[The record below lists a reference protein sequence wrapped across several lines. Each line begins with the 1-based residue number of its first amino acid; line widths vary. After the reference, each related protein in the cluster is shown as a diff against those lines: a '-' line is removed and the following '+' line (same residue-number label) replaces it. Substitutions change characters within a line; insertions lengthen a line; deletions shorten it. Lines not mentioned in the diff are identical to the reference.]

1 MVLNLVMCLLVLSDS
16 EHPDCPPLA
25 FSSSA
30 HSDASGKSDP
40 DPTCL
45 QARGFSI
52 PLSSFQIGIQNYS
65 TTTSCQ
71 SHPNQTRSDY
81 GKLFVVLV
89 IIGSICAIIIVLG
102 LIYNCWQRRL
112 PKMKN
117 VVSECWTGEEG
128 GWTLV
133 PQDGWDWKAKREI
146 VFH

>member
-1 MVLNLVMCLLVLSDS
+1 M
-16 EHPDCPPLA
+16 
-25 FSSSA
+25 
-30 HSDASGKSDP
+30 
-40 DPTCL
+40 
-45 QARGFSI
+45 QARGFSV
-52 PLSSFQIGIQNYS
+52 PLPSFQIGIQNYS

-117 VVSECWTGEEG
+117 MVSAGWVGKVAGLIPWDGGENWERLFSLC
-128 GWTLV
+128 T
-133 PQDGWDWKAKREI
+133 
-146 VFH
+146 F